1 MYRGEPPF
9 GVIYVAPEMRV
20 YEHRNTAILVTLG
33 MEILAIINYL
43 GTKLIKWDKLLE
55 VINTH
60 PQSHLES

>member
-1 MYRGEPPF
+1 M
-9 GVIYVAPEMRV
+9 APEMRV
-20 YEHRNTAILVTLG
+20 YEHRDTAILVTLG